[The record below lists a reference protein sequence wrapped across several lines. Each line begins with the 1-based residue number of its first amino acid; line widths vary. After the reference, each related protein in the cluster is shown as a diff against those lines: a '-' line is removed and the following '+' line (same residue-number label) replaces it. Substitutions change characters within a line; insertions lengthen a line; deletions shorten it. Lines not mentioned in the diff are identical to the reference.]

1 MKCSRDSPAAPLRRS
16 NACSDFFSRLCADE
30 ASDDELAIV
39 AIVPHGRPG
48 ASCVGGITA
57 SMEPAMSAMS
67 SSINALMAIDFQ
79 DVLLNIYDF
88 KSEKLFSLSLDPVP
102 DAYLLFKMV

>member
-1 MKCSRDSPAAPLRRS
+1 MKCSRDSPAPLRRS

-30 ASDDELAIV
+30 DDELAIV
-39 AIVPHGRPG
+39 AIVPHGSPG
-48 ASCVGGITA
+48 ASCVGGTTA

-79 DVLLNIYDF
+79 DVLLNI
-88 KSEKLFSLSLDPVP
+88 
-102 DAYLLFKMV
+102 

>member
-1 MKCSRDSPAAPLRRS
+1 MKCSADRTAPPLRRS
-16 NACSDFFSRLCADE
+16 NACSDFFLRLCADE
-30 ASDDELAIV
+30 DELAIV
-39 AIVPHGRPG
+39 AIVPHGSPG
-48 ASCVGGITA
+48 ASCVGGTTA